1 MDNKVLIDA
10 DCKYGDNVDGGRSI
24 FGKELLENETAMEEF
39 IKSFENDAALKVVC
53 YYKSS
58 DDKREFVSKSDAIQY
73 ELLCYTCKEIMEMED
88 KRAALVK
95 LVRLCGDVITS
106 YKNYDYTNNFY
117 PIADVIEK
125 KQHCAIHC
133 LAWRIL
139 SDFNDVFPCLYS
151 AYMQL
156 ASIVLLSE
164 N

>member
-1 MDNKVLIDA
+1 MDNRVLIDA
-10 DCKYGDNVDGGRSI
+10 DCKYADSVDGGCSI
-24 FGKELLENETAMEEF
+24 FGKELLENETAMNEF
-39 IKSFENDAALKVVC
+39 IKSVESAADVKEVR
-53 YYKSS
+53 YYESS
-58 DDKREFVSKSDAIQY
+58 DGKRHFVSKSDAIQY
-73 ELLCYTCKEIMEMED
+73 ELLCYTCNKIKEMED

-106 YKNYDYTNNFY
+106 YKNYDYTDNFY

-139 SDFNDVFPCLYS
+139 YDFHDTFPCLYS

-156 ASIVLLSE
+156 ATLVLSE

>member
-10 DCKYGDNVDGGRSI
+10 DCKYGDSVDDGRSF

-53 YYKSS
+53 YYESS
-58 DDKREFVSKSDAIQY
+58 DGKRQFELKSDAIQY

-95 LVRLCGDVITS
+95 FVRLCGDVITS
-106 YKNYDYTNNFY
+106 YKNYDYTDNFY

-139 SDFNDVFPCLYS
+139 DDFHDVFPCWYS
-151 AYMQL
+151 AYIHL
-156 ASIVLLSE
+156 ATIVLSE